1 MSKQRA
7 LNPKHRTYWRD
18 YAVAEESR
26 KVKGLDTHQSEKISH
41 NP

>member
-18 YAVAEESR
+18 AVAEESH
-26 KVKGLDTHQSEKISH
+26 KVKGLDTHQ
-41 NP
+41 